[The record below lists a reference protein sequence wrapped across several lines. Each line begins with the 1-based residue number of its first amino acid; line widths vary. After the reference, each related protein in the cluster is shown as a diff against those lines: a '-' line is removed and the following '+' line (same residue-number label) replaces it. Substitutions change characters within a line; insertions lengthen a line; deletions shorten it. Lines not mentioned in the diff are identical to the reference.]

1 MVEGQGL
8 KQHQVNWKQN
18 KILLS
23 IIWGKKRLNAS
34 LYLYRWSSLWY
45 VTNVKSP
52 SSYFLITY
60 TCIPTNPKVCMG
72 SREAHILKYLLFVF
86 FYDIVFK
93 IKFWNI
99 IFDNWV
105 STRLHLVHI
114 YFMSVLEMLFE
125 RESLSFSRCM
135 WCDYP
140 ENDDGRSRRISSRGW
155 GEDGESPYPPDIWD
169 LLTRKRLHLP

>member
-1 MVEGQGL
+1 MVGGQGL

-23 IIWGKKRLNAS
+23 VIWGKKRLNAS

-99 IFDNWV
+99 IFNNWV
-105 STRLHLVHI
+105 STRLHLVYI
-114 YFMSVLEMLFE
+114 YFMSVLEAWVFPGAYDVIIQIMMMKE
-125 RESLSFSRCM
+125 A
-135 WCDYP
+135 
-140 ENDDGRSRRISSRGW
+140 GGW
-155 GEDGESPYPPDIWD
+155 AIGGGGEDGESPYPPDIWD
-169 LLTRKRLHLP
+169 LLTRRRLHLP